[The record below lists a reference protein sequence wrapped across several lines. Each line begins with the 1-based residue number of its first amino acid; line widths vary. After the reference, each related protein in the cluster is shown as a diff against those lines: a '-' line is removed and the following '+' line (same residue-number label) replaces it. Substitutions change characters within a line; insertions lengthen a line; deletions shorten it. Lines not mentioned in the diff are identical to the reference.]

1 MPFPRF
7 APPLGLSA
15 AGLSAAALAAVALSG
30 AWAAAPEPAT
40 PAPKPTPAAV
50 PETTPDP
57 AGPAGVQQDS
67 TLETLVVRDAPPGMH
82 DALNPFRDP
91 VEAEIERRIDE
102 AIIQANHLAEYEHA
116 PLPPGTDRDALRD
129 GTPERDELLNLAG
142 GDGTIAGDHAAVM
155 NVVPDGDGWRVTLL
169 VSRPAAGEVRN
180 PRHPQVS
187 LFERWRVGPE
197 GTTEY
202 LGPVTL
208 DEWHAEVRARNAAA
222 AADPPAAAAD

>member
-1 MPFPRF
+1 MPFPRL
-7 APPLGLSA
+7 APPLGLAA

-30 AWAAAPEPAT
+30 AWAAAPEPP
-40 PAPKPTPAAV
+40 PAAVPDPTPAAV
-50 PETTPDP
+50 PEPP
-57 AGPAGVQQDS
+57 AEPAADTREQATS
-67 TLETLVVRDAPPGMH
+67 PLVVVDLPPDYY

-91 VEAEIERRIDE
+91 AEAEIERRIDE
-102 AIIQANHLAEYEHA
+102 ALIQADHLAEYEHA

-142 GDGTIAGDHAAVM
+142 GDGTIAGDHAGVM

-169 VSRPAAGEVRN
+169 VDRPAAGEVRN

-187 LFERWRVGPE
+187 VFEHWRVGP
-197 GTTEY
+197 GGATEY

-222 AADPPAAAAD
+222 EPRAGAGD